1 MNSLKKIY
9 QDEIKKKLAEELKLT
24 NLLSVPSLTKITINV
39 SSPEFKSDKDALEKT
54 KTWVSLIAGQMPQV
68 TKAKKSIASFNLREG
83 DPVGVRVTLRGDRMF
98 DFFQKLV
105 DVVLP
110 QVKDFQGVKNDG
122 FDGHGN
128 YNLGLAEQIIFP
140 EVEYDKIGKVSGLT
154 ISITT
159 SARDDEAGKALLT
172 HLGMPFAKPENK

>member
-1 MNSLKKIY
+1 MNSLRKLY
-9 QDEIKKKLAEELKLT
+9 QDEIKKKLAEELKLNNPFSIP
-24 NLLSVPSLTKITINV
+24 NLQKITINV
-39 SSPEFKSDKDALEKT
+39 SSSEFKSDKDALEKT
-54 KTWVSLIAGQMPQV
+54 KSWVSLISGQQSKV

-83 DPVGVRVTLRGDRMF
+83 DPVGVSVTLRGNRMF

-105 DVVLP
+105 NIVLP
-110 QVKDFQGVKNDG
+110 QVKDFQGVNNTG

-159 SARDDEAGKALLT
+159 SARDDQSGKVLLT
-172 HLGMPFAKPENK
+172 HLGMPFAKS